1 MALSE
6 NKVNEIIYGYIKIL
20 EQEIPIKEVFLF
32 GSYASGAP
40 KDYSDI
46 DLAVVSSWFE
56 GRPKIENM
64 QYLSRISA
72 SYNSLVEAIPFTE
85 TEYRNID
92 KRTLLSR
99 IVRTGRKVS
108 TANPQQRQRVK

>member
-6 NKVNEIIYGYIKIL
+6 NKINEIINGFLMIL
-20 EQEIPIKEVFLF
+20 KQEIPVKEVFLF
-32 GSYASGAP
+32 GSYASGDP

-46 DLAVVSSWFE
+46 DLAVISNWFD
-56 GRPKIENM
+56 GKPKIQSM
-64 QYLSRISA
+64 QYLSRLAA

-92 KRTLLSR
+92 TRTLLSR
-99 IVRTGRKVS
+99 IVRTGRKVY
-108 TANPQQRQRVK
+108 